1 MRESSRKFLAQ
12 LLTDTDMRQEA
23 LKAGGE
29 QVLQSMDRWAQ
40 SIRSRLENSDPADDR
55 PISRGL
61 VAAALS
67 FEFDPQTIG
76 LSARETGWV
85 AANAALVPGGRTKQL
100 QLHEG
105 ERRRILDHP
114 AASQDIQ
121 EVLERIEKED
131 DRILH
136 DPDPDRQA
144 LKSAYL
150 RGLLRGNVQTDPGR
164 LGIVKLRALTL
175 ARAALEGVSML
186 AANVPSLQECRRQ
199 MALSELLDPLSIMIG
214 LDQKQPGDR
223 NDRFVGRNK
232 EMTTLRAF
240 VDVLGSESLS
250 EALTRGTGRI
260 LSYAS
265 DSLTGR
271 KPRLITIEAPGGL
284 GKSTLV
290 AKFVYDHARSDET
303 RFPFAFLDFDRASLQ
318 PRSPEQ
324 LLVEM
329 ARQVGILF
337 PDFEEQTQSLRRDI
351 RAALASRAISPSHT
365 YYTRFRD
372 IVSMVLDAS
381 GASTFLLTLDT
392 MEIVQADPA
401 AMNGVTTLLQGLTD
415 TGFPELCVAAAGRS
429 GLDEIIAARGLDFE
443 RKQLELK
450 AFSVRDAREM
460 VSRLGKKLLGPDWN
474 DDWTTKLAGKSASPD
489 IRREPLTLRL
499 AVEIVRDTDPEN
511 RPALIKDI
519 EAMGERADDGFVG
532 ALYERRILDH
542 IRDTDAQKLAWP
554 GLVAR
559 TVSRDLVRDLLA
571 GLCELSPDAAQQAF
585 EILSHEGWIVENEDG
600 LLRHR
605 RDLRARTLP
614 MMRRHDQARFDRVVD
629 ALIGYFELPSSF
641 DPVEGAYYR
650 LLRGRLN
657 DIESLQDQDW
667 LLDQLADARS
677 DMEVGTPG
685 WCLLEARF
693 AERPMALEHM
703 KKLPPALLWQ
713 HMDWAGI
720 SLINLDD
727 RQIEP
732 RVLLALQSDR
742 QPSGQSGTYQFLQV
756 KGGLWSRLKLDRLIL
771 PSRPAEDFLFA
782 FLAARLTEAGR
793 TPAEWWKDL
802 YPQLID
808 RIADARGRKNWQA
821 LSMALVVARRYDPA
835 FAELIDDH
843 LCESQLSRT
852 TSSRSVEIALR
863 TLVVHGIKCR
873 PQALS
878 GWCLLESSRVLKGM
892 SLAEFS
898 VIAPVFEDFFRS
910 SNRASPSDS
919 RSKLLHLLEQV
930 RSQKLLRDGGKFTIS
945 DQGTLALLSDAF
957 KTYAQEAGYIPDM
970 AEALRTYVGMRQPEW
985 IVPFAYL
992 LAEGLSGAWHDG
1004 VREMSGDHYDLEAQ
1018 NSWTPSL
1025 FKRKSKAPRDVV
1037 GFLTWADNASDFD
1050 GAIERLLM
1058 DYKPLDGGECMKAL
1072 LEIRDR
1078 VQRNTRSAAP
1088 A

>member
-12 LLTDTDMRQEA
+12 LLTDPDMRQEA
-23 LKAGGE
+23 LKVGGG

-40 SIRSRLENSDPADDR
+40 SIRSRLEKSDPADDR

-61 VAAALS
+61 VTAALS
-67 FEFDPQTIG
+67 FEFDPETIG

-100 QLHEG
+100 QLHEV

-114 AASQDIQ
+114 AASEDIH
-121 EVLERIEKED
+121 EVLGRIEQED
-131 DRILH
+131 ARILH

-144 LKSAYL
+144 LKNAYL

-186 AANVPSLQECRRQ
+186 AKNAPSLQECRRQ

-214 LDQKQPGDR
+214 LDQGQPGGQ
-223 NDRFVGRNK
+223 NDRFVGRDK

-250 EALTRGTGRI
+250 EALTRGTDRI

-290 AKFVYDHARSDET
+290 AKFVYDHARSEET

-337 PDFEEQTQSLRRDI
+337 PDFEELTQSLRRDI
-351 RAALASRAISPSHT
+351 RAALASKAISPSHT

-372 IVSMVLDAS
+372 IVSMVLDAC

-401 AMNGVTTLLQGLTD
+401 AMNGVTTLLQGMTD

-429 GLDEIIAARGLDFE
+429 GLDELIFARGLDFE

-450 AFSVRDAREM
+450 AFAVRDAREM
-460 VSRLGKKLLGPDWN
+460 VSRLGNKLLGSDWN
-474 DDWTTKLAGKSASPD
+474 DAWTTKLAGKSTSPE

-499 AVEIVRDTDPEN
+499 AVEIVRDTEPEN

-559 TVSRDLVRDLLA
+559 TVSRDLVRNLLA
-571 GLCELSPDAAQQAF
+571 GLCRLSPENALQAF
-585 EILSHEGWIVENEDG
+585 ETLSHEGWIVENEDG

-629 ALIGYFELPSSF
+629 ALVDYFGSRSSF
-641 DPVEGAYYR
+641 DAVEEAYYR
-650 LLRGRLN
+650 LLRGRPE
-657 DIESLQDQDW
+657 DIDWLQDRDW
-667 LLDQLADARS
+667 VLDQLADARS
-677 DMEVGTPG
+677 DMETGTPG
-685 WCLLEARF
+685 WSLLEARF
-693 AERPMALEHM
+693 AERPMALEQM
-703 KKLPPALLWQ
+703 KKLPPTLLWQ
-713 HMDWAGI
+713 HLDRAGT
-720 SLINLDD
+720 SLISLDD

-732 RVLLALQSDR
+732 RVLLALQTGR
-742 QPSGQSGTYQFLQV
+742 QPSGPHGAHQFLQV
-756 KGGLWSRLKLDRLIL
+756 KGGFWNCLEFDRLIL
-771 PSRPAEDFLFA
+771 PSGPTEDFLFA

-793 TPAEWWKDL
+793 TPANWWEDF
-802 YPQLID
+802 YPQLIE
-808 RIADARGRKNWQA
+808 RIAEARGRKNWQA
-821 LSMALVVARRYDPA
+821 LSMALVVARQYDPKLA
-835 FAELIDDH
+835 HMIDDQ

-863 TLVVHGIKCR
+863 TLVVHGVKCR
-873 PQALS
+873 PQALAT
-878 GWCLLESSRVLKGM
+878 WCLLESSRVLKGM
-892 SLAEFS
+892 SLAEFA
-898 VIAPVFEDFFRS
+898 VIAPVFEKFIRSRSRS
-910 SNRASPSDS
+910 SQPDS
-919 RSKLLHLLEQV
+919 RTRRLLELT
-930 RSQKLLRDGGKFTIS
+930 RSSELPRNGKFTIT
-945 DQGTLALLSDAF
+945 DRDTLALLSNTF
-957 KTYAQEAGYIPDM
+957 KTYAQEAGDNPDM
-970 AEALRTYVGMRQPEW
+970 AETFSTYVGLRQPEW

-992 LAEGLSGAWHDG
+992 LADGLSGTWQDR
-1004 VREMSGDHYDLEAQ
+1004 VQRRLDGDHYNLEAQ
-1018 NSWTPSL
+1018 NSWTQGL
-1025 FKRKSKAPRDVV
+1025 FKRKAKAPRDVV
-1037 GFLTWADNASDFD
+1037 GFLTWADNASDLG

-1058 DYKPLDGGECMKAL
+1058 DYKPHDGGACMRAL
-1072 LEIRDR
+1072 LEIRGS
-1078 VQRNTRSAAP
+1078 VQQDTQSAAP